1 MTGNPRELAA
11 LLLGYIDGDVVARKV
26 LLDWLEEH
34 EDPRLAAVR
43 EEAIDWATVAVQL
56 SGQPERVDLPRYTW
70 QSERRYFT
78 AHTNHLRFQI
88 DCARVGADVPEAVRR
103 AVREARRAWLTEL
116 FPEIN
121 WEEHT
126 T

>member
-88 DCARVGADVPEAVRR
+88 KHLADHPC
-103 AVREARRAWLTEL
+103 
-116 FPEIN
+116 FPEKSPI
-121 WEEHT
+121 EPRSVPIQV
-126 T
+126 